1 MIRHVLVVR
10 FVPNAR
16 DAQIQAV
23 RDAFEAMPSTIEGVE
38 SVEWGENNSPEGKNQ
53 GYSHVILM
61 TFRDETARQTYLPHP
76 AHEALKEV
84 FRPVIED
91 LIVID
96 YTVALS

>member
-23 RDAFEAMPSTIEGVE
+23 RDAFEAMPSTIEGVA

-76 AHEALKEV
+76 AHEALKDV
-84 FRPVIED
+84 FSPVIED